1 MGSKFNGDAALRK
14 WQKQC
19 DKNLQAAAIY
29 LVGEVKKELNTTP
42 AGIKKYGQRR
52 YATTPATNM
61 APPRKISGY
70 LQRGIA
76 WAKIAWQIVRVG
88 TGVFYGGIHERGNH
102 PFIVPMA
109 RRTRNMLKRILTTP
123 AK

>member
-14 WQKQC
+14 WQSQC
-19 DKNLQAAAIY
+19 DQNLKAAAIF

-52 YATTPATNM
+52 YATTPATKGS
-61 APPRKISGY
+61 PPRKITGY

-76 WAKIAWQIVRVG
+76 WAKITWQMVRVG
-88 TGVFYGGIHERGNH
+88 TGVFYGGIHERGVH
-102 PFIVPMA
+102 PFLLPMA
-109 RRTRNMLKRILTTP
+109 RRMRDRLKRILTTP